1 MNKLDVLSQ
10 HLGNYK
16 LMAGGNYYFACPSCS
31 HRNNKLT
38 INIEK
43 NVFACFHCDLRGKS
57 FLYLLK
63 LAGVAN
69 PNQYKKIFNEEKKKD
84 LNDIDNMFGEH
95 LKERVPSKLS
105 LPKGYEKLF
114 RNLEKMFYK
123 PALKYL
129 LNRGLEKEDILKYDI
144 HYSVSEQ
151 RVLFP
156 SYDREHNLNYYVARS
171 IQPLEKYKYKNAA
184 ASKRGVIFN
193 EHLIEW
199 NAPVYIVEGI
209 FDAILSRKNAVPILG
224 SNVGSGSLLFKR
236 LLQNNT
242 EVIIALDADAK
253 KKIIKMINELVKY
266 NIPVTYVDWK
276 SEERDIAEMGSAKF
290 EEIVTSG
297 SVKSFTFEDEIK
309 ERLFG

>member
-1 MNKLDVLSQ
+1 
-10 HLGNYK
+10 LGNYK
-16 LMAGGNYYFACPSCS
+16 LMAGGNYYFKCVSCF
-31 HRNNKLT
+31 HHNNKLT
-38 INIEK
+38 INIDK
-43 NVFACFHCDLRGKS
+43 NVFSCFHCGLRGRS
-57 FLYLLK
+57 FIWLLK
-63 LAGVAN
+63 VAGAPN
-69 PNQYKKIFNEEKKKD
+69 PNQYKKLFNETRQINIE
-84 LNDIDNMFGEH
+84 DIDNIFG
-95 LKERVPSKLS
+95 KEEVRKNKLVI
-105 LPKGYEKLF
+105 PKGYESLF
-114 RNLEKMFYK
+114 RNIEKMFYK

-242 EVIIALDADAK
+242 EVVIALDADAK
-253 KKIIKMINELVKY
+253 KKMFKMINELVKY

-309 ERLFG
+309 ERLFS

>member
-43 NVFACFHCDLRGKS
+43 NVFACFHCGIKGRS

-69 PNQYKKIFNEEKKKD
+69 PNQYKKIFNETRQI
-84 LNDIDNMFGEH
+84 NIADIDNIFGEEP
-95 LKERVPSKLS
+95 LIENKLT
-105 LPKGYEKLF
+105 LPKGYENLF
-114 RNLEKMFYK
+114 RNIEKEFYK
-123 PALKYL
+123 RAVDYL
-129 LNRGLEKEDILKYDI
+129 LQRGLRKEDILKYDI

-156 SYDREHNLNYYVARS
+156 SYDKDSNLNYYVARS
-171 IQPLEKYKYKNAA
+171 IQPFENYKYKNAR
-184 ASKRGVIFN
+184 ASKRNVIFN

-199 NAPVYIVEGI
+199 NKPLYIVEGI

-224 SNVGSGSLLFKR
+224 SNIGTGSLLFKR
-236 LLQNNT
+236 LLENRT

-253 KKIIKMINELVKY
+253 KKVVNLINKLVKF
-266 NIPVTYVDWK
+266 NVKVTYVDWEDEK
-276 SEERDIAEMGSAKF
+276 RDIAEIGSEEF
-290 EEIVTSG
+290 EEIVMSG
-297 SVKSFTFEDEIK
+297 SVKSFTFADEVK
-309 ERLFG
+309 ERLFK

>member
-1 MNKLDVLSQ
+1 MTKLDVLSQ
-10 HLGNYK
+10 HLVNYK
-16 LMAGGNYYFACPSCS
+16 LMAGGNYYFACVSC
-31 HRNNKLT
+31 HHHNHKLT

-43 NVFACFHCDLRGKS
+43 NVFHCWHCSLRGHS

-63 LAGVAN
+63 LAGVSN
-69 PNQYKKIFNEEKKKD
+69 PNQYKKIFNEEAKINIK
-84 LNDIDNMFGEH
+84 NIDNIFG
-95 LKERVPSKLS
+95 KEEVRKNKLV
-105 LPKGYEKLF
+105 LPRSYESLF

-123 PALKYL
+123 PAVEYL
-129 LNRGLEKEDILKYDI
+129 LNRGLEKEDVLKYDI
-144 HYSVSEQ
+144 HYSISDQ

-171 IQPLEKYKYKNAA
+171 IQPFENYKYKNAM
-184 ASKRGVIFN
+184 ASKREVIFN

-199 NAPVYIVEGI
+199 HKPLYVVEGI

-236 LLQNNT
+236 LLENHT

-253 KKIIKMINELVKY
+253 KKMFKMINELVKY

-276 SEERDIAEMGSAKF
+276 NEGRDIAEMGSDKF

-297 SVKSFTFEDEIK
+297 SVKSFTFEDQIK
-309 ERLFG
+309 ERLFS

>member
-16 LMAGGNYYFACPSCS
+16 LMAGGNYYFKCVSCF
-31 HRNNKLT
+31 HHNNKLT
-38 INIEK
+38 INIDK
-43 NVFACFHCDLRGKS
+43 NVFSCFHCGLRGRS
-57 FLYLLK
+57 FIWLLK
-63 LAGVAN
+63 VAGASN
-69 PNQYKKIFNEEKKKD
+69 PNQYKKLFNETRQINIE
-84 LNDIDNMFGEH
+84 DIDNIFG
-95 LKERVPSKLS
+95 KEKVKKNKLT
-105 LPKGYEKLF
+105 LPKGYESLF
-114 RNLEKMFYK
+114 RNIEKMFYK

-253 KKIIKMINELVKY
+253 KKMFKMINELVKY

-309 ERLFG
+309 ERLFS

>member
-1 MNKLDVLSQ
+1 MTKLDILAQ

-16 LMAGGNYYFACPSCS
+16 TLAGHNHYFECPAC
-31 HRNNKLT
+31 HHHNHKMT
-38 INIEK
+38 INLDK
-43 NVFACFHCDLRGKS
+43 GVFNCWHCSLKGRS
-57 FLYLLK
+57 FIWLLK
-63 LAGVAN
+63 LAGAAD
-69 PNQYKKIFNEEKKKD
+69 PNQYKKLFNETRRINIE
-84 LNDIDNMFGEH
+84 DIDNIFG
-95 LKERVPSKLS
+95 KEEVRKNKLT
-105 LPKGYEKLF
+105 LPKSYESLF
-114 RNLEKMFYK
+114 RNIEKMFYK

-129 LNRGLEKEDILKYDI
+129 LNRGLEKEDVLKYDI
-144 HYSVSEQ
+144 HYSVSDQ

-171 IQPLEKYKYKNAA
+171 IQPFENYKYKNAT
-184 ASKRGVIFN
+184 ASKREVIFN
-193 EHLIEW
+193 EHLIDW
-199 NAPVYIVEGI
+199 NKPLYVVEGI

-224 SNVGSGSLLFKR
+224 SNVGRGSLLFKR

-253 KKIIKMINELVKY
+253 KKIIKMINELVRY

-297 SVKSFTFEDEIK
+297 AVKSFTFADEVK
-309 ERLFG
+309 ERLFN

>member
-16 LMAGGNYYFACPSCS
+16 LMAGGNYYFKCVSCF
-31 HRNNKLT
+31 HHNNKLT
-38 INIEK
+38 INIDK
-43 NVFACFHCDLRGKS
+43 NVFSCFHCGLRGRS
-57 FLYLLK
+57 FIWLLK
-63 LAGVAN
+63 VAGASN
-69 PNQYKKIFNEEKKKD
+69 PNQYKKLFNETRQINIE
-84 LNDIDNMFGEH
+84 DIDNIFG
-95 LKERVPSKLS
+95 KEKVKKNKLT
-105 LPKGYEKLF
+105 LPKGYESLF
-114 RNLEKMFYK
+114 RNIEKMFYK

-253 KKIIKMINELVKY
+253 KKMFKMINELVKY